1 MAGLFAISN
10 NASRDLTGDAQG
22 SQQSGYIES
31 QTAEARELA

>member
-1 MAGLFAISN
+1 MAGFFVISN
-10 NASRDLTGDAQG
+10 NGSCDLTGDAQG